1 MQYIRI
7 TAEWFDAL
15 KRLQT
20 AYKQEIG
27 EDAPTAADLESLR
40 QAVDDGRIQFYGCV
54 DAEKLVACCS
64 VSVVYSTFCYSG
76 SGVFED
82 FYILPAYRHRGIARA
97 LVRYAYEASGV
108 RSMTV
113 GCANCDVEIYR
124 ALGFR
129 VPLGNM
135 LAYDG

>member
-54 DAEKLVACCS
+54 AVPYPSVIRPFVTAAAACSRISISCRL
-64 VSVVYSTFCYSG
+64 TGIRG
-76 SGVFED
+76 SRVRWFVTHTM
-82 FYILPAYRHRGIARA
+82 PA
-97 LVRYAYEASGV
+97 ASG
-108 RSMTV
+108 R
-113 GCANCDVEIYR
+113 
-124 ALGFR
+124 
-129 VPLGNM
+129 
-135 LAYDG
+135 

>member
-64 VSVVYSTFCYSG
+64 VSVVYSTFVTAAAACSRISISCRLTGIEG
-76 SGVFED
+76 SRVRWFVTHTM
-82 FYILPAYRHRGIARA
+82 PA
-97 LVRYAYEASGV
+97 ASG
-108 RSMTV
+108 R
-113 GCANCDVEIYR
+113 
-124 ALGFR
+124 
-129 VPLGNM
+129 
-135 LAYDG
+135 

>member
-82 FYILPAYRHRGIARA
+82 FYILPAYRHRAVSYTHLDVYKRQADAVRRA
-97 LVRYAYEASGV
+97 YTDCCTYTDS
-108 RSMTV
+108 
-113 GCANCDVEIYR
+113 R
-124 ALGFR
+124 ADPDAKAGR
-129 VPLGNM
+129 ERCCT
-135 LAYDG
+135 DR